1 MEVFIREARNWE
13 AVTDKFLVYQSRR
26 IVTPTIQNGANDVSN
41 SVSQ

>member
-26 IVTPTIQNGANDVSN
+26 INTVNFNDSKW
-41 SVSQ
+41 S